1 MFHDL
6 VNAWHL
12 SDKAEAKTMVQ
23 LPTKESTSGRIASVY
38 LRFAEREAHG
48 RSALYEDLARGVA
61 SEPAALSFLA
71 DLPPPKQQPNLLFA
85 AVKYLYG
92 TPSDWRHF
100 ERLLNKHWDE
110 IKALMM
116 VRSTQTNEPARCATL
131 LPLLARLTPP
141 LALLEV
147 GAAAGLCLLPDRYA
161 YDYAAHQVAPSSA
174 IPGSAP
180 TFFCRANQAPLPSR
194 GLEIVWRL
202 GLDLQPIDTEDP
214 EQTAWLEAL
223 VWPDEGNRLE
233 LLRAALEVARYDP
246 PRVVQGDL
254 RFDLPALVA
263 QMPKDVTRVVFHTA
277 VLGYVRSAN
286 ERAAF
291 ARTLEDL
298 NIVWVSN
305 EPPELFPEL
314 AQSLSPRS
322 LLGQFLL
329 TMNRR
334 PVAWTDPHGASLDW
348 IADPSRQLRAKR

>member
-1 MFHDL
+1 
-6 VNAWHL
+6 
-12 SDKAEAKTMVQ
+12 
-23 LPTKESTSGRIASVY
+23 
-38 LRFAEREAHG
+38 
-48 RSALYEDLARGVA
+48 
-61 SEPAALSFLA
+61 
-71 DLPPPKQQPNLLFA
+71 LLFA

-92 TPSDWRHF
+92 TPYDWYHFRH
-100 ERLLNKHWDE
+100 LMNKHENE
-110 IKALMM
+110 IKALIM

-131 LPLLARLTPP
+131 LPLLARLKPP

-161 YDYAAHQVAPSSA
+161 YDYAAHRVVPSSV
-174 IPGSAP
+174 IPRLAP
-180 TFFCRANQAPLPSR
+180 TFFCRANQAPLPNR

-202 GLDLQPIDTEDP
+202 GLDLQPIDIADP
-214 EQTAWLEAL
+214 EQAAWLEAL

-233 LLRAALEVARYDP
+233 LLRTALEVARYDP

-263 QMPKDVTRVVFHTA
+263 QMSKDATRVIFHTA
-277 VLGYVRSAN
+277 VLGYVRSTN

-305 EPPELFPEL
+305 EPPELFPDL
-314 AQSLSPRS
+314 TQGLSPPSRLGQSLLS
-322 LLGQFLL
+322 
-329 TMNRR
+329 MNRR

-348 IADPSRQLRAKR
+348 IADPSRQ